1 MSNGVHMRRLPV
13 GVRTLNR
20 TEPGS
25 VPQYDY
31 QRIGIEPLAMTLG
44 AVITGVDLSAPLDD
58 EVFAEIDRAFKEWKV
73 IVFRHQDI
81 TLEQQ
86 GAFASMWGEVVE
98 DSLPRQVAHDGRIV
112 ALPNVVDNVL
122 PFTRDGVVVGLE
134 NLWHCDGSYRES
146 PVLGTML
153 RAVDVPPIGGDTMFA
168 DMAAAY
174 DNLDPGVQER
184 IDGLWARHDWSAG
197 GYADKFAANL
207 DEYRAVVPPVRQPV
221 VLRHPRT
228 GRKTLFVNRGFV
240 RNIIDIP
247 SDESEELLELL
258 CRQADVPEYQVRI
271 RWEPNLLVLWDNYA
285 VQHYAV
291 NDYWPQTRTL
301 VRATIDAGVATGT
314 VERP

>member
-1 MSNGVHMRRLPV
+1 
-13 GVRTLNR
+13 
-20 TEPGS
+20 
-25 VPQYDY
+25 
-31 QRIGIEPLAMTLG
+31 
-44 AVITGVDLSAPLDD
+44 
-58 EVFAEIDRAFKEWKV
+58 
-73 IVFRHQDI
+73 
-81 TLEQQ
+81 
-86 GAFASMWGEVVE
+86 VVE

-112 ALPNVVDNVL
+112 PLPRVVDNVL

-134 NLWHCDGSYRES
+134 NLWHCDGSYREA

-174 DNLDPGVQER
+174 DNLDPRVQER
-184 IDGLWARHDWSAG
+184 IDGLWALHDWSLG
-197 GYADKFAANL
+197 GYADKYAANL

-240 RNIIDIP
+240 RHIIGIP
-247 SDESEELLELL
+247 AEESDELLELL

-271 RWEPNLLVLWDNYA
+271 RWEPDLLVLWDNYA

-291 NDYWPQTRTL
+291 NDYWPQTRTM
-301 VRATIDAGVATGT
+301 VRATIDAGVATG
-314 VERP
+314 VLERP

>member
-1 MSNGVHMRRLPV
+1 MRRLPV

-20 TEPGS
+20 AEPGS
-25 VPQYDY
+25 VPADY
-31 QRIGIEPLAMTLG
+31 QRIGIEPLGMTLG
-44 AVITGVDLSAPLDD
+44 AVVTGVDLRGPLDD
-58 EVFAEIDRAFKEWKV
+58 ALFAEIDGAFKEWKV
-73 IVFRHQDI
+73 IVFRDQDI

-86 GAFASMWGEVVE
+86 GAFASRWGVVVE
-98 DSLPRQVAHDGRIV
+98 DSLPRQVANGGRI
-112 ALPNVVDNVL
+112 LPLPGVVDNVL

-134 NLWHCDGSYRES
+134 NLWHTDGSYREA

-174 DNLDPGVQER
+174 DNLDPRLQER
-184 IDGLWARHDWSAG
+184 IDGLWAWHDWSAG
-197 GYADKFAANL
+197 GYGEKYAADL
-207 DEYRAVVPPVRQPV
+207 DEYRAVVPPVRHPV

-240 RNIIDIP
+240 RNIIGIP
-247 SDESEELLELL
+247 AEESDELLELL
-258 CRQADVPEYQVRI
+258 CHQADVPEYQVRI
-271 RWEPNLLVLWDNYA
+271 RWEPNLVVLWDNYA

-301 VRATIDAGVATGT
+301 VRATIDAGIKTG
-314 VERP
+314 VPAPA